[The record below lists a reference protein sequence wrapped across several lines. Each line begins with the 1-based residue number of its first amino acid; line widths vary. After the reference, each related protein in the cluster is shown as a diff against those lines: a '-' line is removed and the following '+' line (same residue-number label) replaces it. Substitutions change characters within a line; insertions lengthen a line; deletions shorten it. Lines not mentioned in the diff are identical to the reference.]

1 MMNEEETKMMN
12 TNMMNVNISMN
23 MAAMLAEDTGA
34 MELRNPRISG
44 MKAKSLLDRFF
55 RRKKA

>member
-1 MMNEEETKMMN
+1 MLN
-12 TNMMNVNISMN
+12 TNMMNVNINMN

-44 MKAKSLLDRFF
+44 MRAEGLLARLF

>member
-1 MMNEEETKMMN
+1 MLN
-12 TNMMNVNISMN
+12 TNMMNVNINMN

-44 MKAKSLLDRFF
+44 MKAKSLLNRLF